1 MRAWNDR
8 VVEVAYLFNPAFG
21 ATLIAEAVHDYN
33 EKANG
38 SLPFAATF
46 LILPIVLHES
56 TRRSLPKSTLTALLP
71 WVQEHRESLV
81 GFAERV
87 QQLRDMTRESVLF
100 GLQNEILQLAEDG
113 TVSVGKR
120 RKSVTT
126 KRTPLFTDEA
136 NECVERSGF
145 LGRWFA
151 TSGAPAN
158 IFSAWGVA
166 P

>member
-1 MRAWNDR
+1 VRAWNDR

-21 ATLIAEAVHDYN
+21 ATLIAEAVHNYN
-33 EKANG
+33 EKTKTA
-38 SLPFAATF
+38 LPFAATF
-46 LILPIVLHES
+46 LLLPIVLHEN
-56 TRRSLPKSTLTALLP
+56 TRKSLPKTTLTALLP
-71 WVQEHRESLV
+71 WVQDHRESLV
-81 GFAERV
+81 GFSERV
-87 QQLRDMTRESVLF
+87 QQLREMTRESILF
-100 GLQNEILQLAEDG
+100 GLQSEVLQITDNGSIA
-113 TVSVGKR
+113 VGKK
-120 RKSVTT
+120 RKSVTA

-158 IFSAWGVA
+158 IFSAWGIA